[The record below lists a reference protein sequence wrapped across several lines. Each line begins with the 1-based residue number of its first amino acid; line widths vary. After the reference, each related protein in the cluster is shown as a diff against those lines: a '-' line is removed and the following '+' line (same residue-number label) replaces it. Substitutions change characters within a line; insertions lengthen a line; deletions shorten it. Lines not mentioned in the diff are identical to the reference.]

1 MPQVG
6 IQMREHLGGTD
17 LGVIFKPT
25 PQRRRRRIKDC
36 IKDAYSAMGA
46 ILPPTPQ
53 ENGLIRCRRA

>member
-25 PQRRRRRIKDC
+25 PETPVSYKQLHQRS
-36 IKDAYSAMGA
+36 YSAMGA